1 MKRLTSLG
9 NGLKGLSKIS
19 ARLMVAAAFGATAC
33 DEEASYED
41 AGVDPELGV
50 NFEEL
55 GTALTNCTA
64 ATTTEFNAT
73 TKVLTVSVP
82 DQTDAV
88 VSVVNGKLKINGH
101 QCQ

>member
-19 ARLMVAAAFGATAC
+19 AGLMVAAAFGATAC

-55 GTALTNCTA
+55 GKKMEA
-64 ATTTEFNAT
+64 
-73 TKVLTVSVP
+73 VTV
-82 DQTDAV
+82 AV
-88 VSVVNGKLKINGH
+88 
-101 QCQ
+101 